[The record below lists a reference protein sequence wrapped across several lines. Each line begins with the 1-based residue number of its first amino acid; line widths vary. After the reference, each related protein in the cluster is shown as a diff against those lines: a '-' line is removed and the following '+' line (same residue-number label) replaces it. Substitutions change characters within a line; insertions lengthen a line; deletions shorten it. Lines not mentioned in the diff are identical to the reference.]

1 MSEDHEIRIRSVESK
16 FASHEAVCAERYQ
29 GIKDDLTEFK
39 TLIKVVGGALIV
51 GMAKLL
57 FFPH

>member
-1 MSEDHEIRIRSVESK
+1 MSDDHESRIRIVEGK
-16 FASHEAVCAERYQ
+16 LATHEAVCAERYQ
-29 GIKDDLTEFK
+29 GIKDDLKDFK
-39 TLIKVVGGALIV
+39 NLIKVVGGALIV

>member
-1 MSEDHEIRIRSVESK
+1 MSDDHEARLRTVEGK
-16 FASHEAVCAERYQ
+16 LAAHEAVCAERYQ
-29 GIKDDLTEFK
+29 GIKDDLKEFK
-39 TLIKVVGGALIV
+39 MLIKAVGGALII

>member
-1 MSEDHEIRIRSVESK
+1 VSDDHEMRLRTVESK
-16 FASHEAVCAERYQ
+16 LASHEAVCAERYQ
-29 GIKDDLTEFK
+29 GIKDDLKDFK
-39 TLIKVVGGALIV
+39 NLVKVVGGTLIV

>member
-1 MSEDHEIRIRSVESK
+1 VNDNHETRLREVESK
-16 FASHEAVCAERYQ
+16 LAAHEAVCAERYQ
-29 GIKDDLTEFK
+29 GIKDDLKEFK
-39 TLIKVVGGALIV
+39 NLIKVVGGALIV

>member
-1 MSEDHEIRIRSVESK
+1 MSDDHESRLRDVEGK
-16 FASHEAVCAERYQ
+16 LATHEAVCAERYQ
-29 GIKDDLTEFK
+29 GIKDDLKEFK
-39 TLIKVVGGALIV
+39 LLIKAVGSALIL